1 MLKNL
6 LNYYKLPMLLSV
18 SVSIAFVA
26 LKLLRDPIAIG
37 FVLAG
42 ALLGTF
48 FLDLD
53 YILHAYILDPDSDFS
68 KTIKGYIHHKDF
80 KGLVTYLFYHRT
92 DLKEK
97 TLSSAVF
104 QVVLAGASLLV
115 VSSTA
120 SNFSKA
126 FVLSAYVNSMYRFA
140 EEHLQNKNTKEWFWA
155 FKVNADKKFVSAY
168 SIVLGVVLIFSLLLL

>member
-6 LNYYKLPMLLSV
+6 LGYYKIPLLLSS
-18 SVSIAFVA
+18 SVAIAVIA
-26 LKLLRDPIAIG
+26 LKVLQTPVPIITVI
-37 FVLAG
+37 FG
-42 ALLGTF
+42 AFLGTF

-53 YILHAYILDPDSDFS
+53 YILHAYILDPESDFS
-68 KTIKGYIHHKDF
+68 KSIKGYIHHKDF

-97 TLSSAVF
+97 TLNSAVF

-120 SNFSKA
+120 SYFTKA
-126 FVLSAYVNSMYRFA
+126 LVLAAYVNSIYKFA

-155 FKVNADKKFVSAY
+155 FKVTVDKKFLVAY
-168 SIVLGVVLIFSLLLL
+168 SGFLAGTLIFSLLLL